1 MQLVEAS
8 HHSATPET
16 AQHATVRP
24 MPAVAGAGAG
34 PTPMV
39 GPLGG
44 IVFSVLCLAAY
55 VAVVVAVAM
64 S

>member
-8 HHSATPET
+8 HHSVTPET
-16 AQHATVRP
+16 AQPAPVRP
-24 MPAVAGAGAG
+24 MPAGAG